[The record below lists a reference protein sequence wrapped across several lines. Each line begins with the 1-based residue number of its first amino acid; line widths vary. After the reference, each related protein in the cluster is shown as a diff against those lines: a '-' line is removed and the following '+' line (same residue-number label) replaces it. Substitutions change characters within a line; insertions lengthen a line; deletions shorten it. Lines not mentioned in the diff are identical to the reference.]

1 VALSSLDREVMLH
14 FFARIAPT
22 YDLRPR
28 LSGVALPTLVMVGEE
43 DWVTPPIGS
52 RIIAESIP
60 GAILVVLRG
69 AGHFGF
75 SEVPDAFRST
85 VRSFLATL
93 PAADDEPTMLRMA

>member
-14 FFARIAPT
+14 FLARIAPT

-28 LSGVALPTLVMVGEE
+28 LSGVALPTPVMVGEE

-60 GAILVVLRG
+60 GGDPGRPSRRRPLRLLG
-69 AGHFGF
+69 G
-75 SEVPDAFRST
+75 S
-85 VRSFLATL
+85 
-93 PAADDEPTMLRMA
+93 